1 LWLGGMISF
10 AGDWALFIALPVYV
24 YDLTGSA
31 LVMGGMFIA
40 QTLPRLLMGSVAG
53 VFVDRWDRRRT
64 VVAADLAGAAVL
76 TLLLLVRPAGDVGLI
91 YLVALLQA
99 SIALFFQPAESAL
112 VPHLVGEDQLLPAN
126 SLIALN
132 WELTR
137 LIAPPLGGL
146 LMALYGIGSVVA
158 LD

>member
-1 LWLGGMISF
+1 MLATLRQRNFALLWLGGMISF

-64 VVAADLAGAAVL
+64 MVVAD
-76 TLLLLVRPAGDVGLI
+76 
-91 YLVALLQA
+91 
-99 SIALFFQPAESAL
+99 
-112 VPHLVGEDQLLPAN
+112 
-126 SLIALN
+126 
-132 WELTR
+132 
-137 LIAPPLGGL
+137 L
-146 LMALYGIGSVVA
+146 LMALGLLPLLAVDS
-158 LD
+158 LDPLWLVYL